1 MAKSKVVKRAYKLL
15 AECKAPR
22 VRSAILQRA
31 PEKLV
36 KTICNAVLNVERGD
50 IALNKRQKQAFKKHR
65 KAISKLTTSRR
76 YSLGQKRKFLNQKGG
91 AFPII
96 PILLS
101 TALTAHGSALFGGN

>member
-15 AECKAPR
+15 AECKDPR
-22 VRSAILQRA
+22 VRSAILNGA

-65 KAISKLTTSRR
+65 KAISKLTSRS
-76 YSLGQKRKFLNQKGG
+76 YSLGQKRKFLKQKGG

-101 TALTAHGSALFGGN
+101 TALTALGSALFGGN